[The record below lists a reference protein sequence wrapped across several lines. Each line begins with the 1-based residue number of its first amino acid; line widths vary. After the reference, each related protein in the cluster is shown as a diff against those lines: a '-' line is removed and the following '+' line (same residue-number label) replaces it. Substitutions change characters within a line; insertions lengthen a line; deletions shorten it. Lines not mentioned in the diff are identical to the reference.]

1 MTVPGQSGDKK
12 HRFLSVSETCFH
24 KGKCP
29 FQLSADL
36 FRTGFSLLRHFRKQ
50 LPDPFKTSLCICDMF
65 LSDSKAE
72 FLQSTDHK
80 LFRGLLFQVKKL
92 RLQTD
97 SQTFLLHIC
106 KFIQRRHV
114 LFILKKSFQ
123 MQKFL
128 INSTCLTIHLLI
140 GQKTSVQ
147 TVKQNPCHKESFL
160 KGSFLRH
167 FYFFLLFFLLTNF
180 LKNPAQGVALQSP
193 SVGEILSTVVFAGV
207 TEELFFRGLLLNSL
221 LSKLSFGKADVISAA
236 AFLLIHFP
244 SWLSAGAASP
254 AQLLS
259 NAASVFLVGLL
270 LGGVFE
276 KTRNL
281 WGPIFF
287 HSLYNLG
294 VIFLVI

>member
-1 MTVPGQSGDKK
+1 MEKMKTSKSVFYLTAGYLWLAILWTFYRLWGQS
-12 HRFLSVSETCFH
+12 
-24 KGKCP
+24 
-29 FQLSADL
+29 
-36 FRTGFSLLRHFRKQ
+36 LLYGA
-50 LPDPFKTSLCICDMF
+50 LPELPAAL
-65 LSDSKAE
+65 AE
-72 FLQSTDHK
+72 GGIK
-80 LFRGLLFQVKKL
+80 
-92 RLQTD
+92 
-97 SQTFLLHIC
+97 
-106 KFIQRRHV
+106 
-114 LFILKKSFQ
+114 
-123 MQKFL
+123 
-128 INSTCLTIHLLI
+128 LLI
-140 GQKTSVQ
+140 YGLPVLLL
-147 TVKQNPCHKESFL
+147 VKGRKSELVSPPEKWLQMNRETIFVGL
-160 KGSFLRH
+160 GGGA
-167 FYFFLLFFLLTNF
+167 FFQLFFLLTNF

>member
-1 MTVPGQSGDKK
+1 M
-12 HRFLSVSETCFH
+12 
-24 KGKCP
+24 
-29 FQLSADL
+29 
-36 FRTGFSLLRHFRKQ
+36 
-50 LPDPFKTSLCICDMF
+50 
-65 LSDSKAE
+65 
-72 FLQSTDHK
+72 
-80 LFRGLLFQVKKL
+80 
-92 RLQTD
+92 
-97 SQTFLLHIC
+97 
-106 KFIQRRHV
+106 
-114 LFILKKSFQ
+114 
-123 MQKFL
+123 
-128 INSTCLTIHLLI
+128 
-140 GQKTSVQ
+140 
-147 TVKQNPCHKESFL
+147 
-160 KGSFLRH
+160 
-167 FYFFLLFFLLTNF
+167 
-180 LKNPAQGVALQSP
+180 ALQSP

-221 LSKLSFGKADVISAA
+221 LSELSFGKADVISAA

-259 NAASVFLVGLL
+259 NAASVFVVGLL

>member
-1 MTVPGQSGDKK
+1 M
-12 HRFLSVSETCFH
+12 
-24 KGKCP
+24 
-29 FQLSADL
+29 
-36 FRTGFSLLRHFRKQ
+36 
-50 LPDPFKTSLCICDMF
+50 
-65 LSDSKAE
+65 AE
-72 FLQSTDHK
+72 GGIK
-80 LFRGLLFQVKKL
+80 
-92 RLQTD
+92 
-97 SQTFLLHIC
+97 
-106 KFIQRRHV
+106 
-114 LFILKKSFQ
+114 
-123 MQKFL
+123 
-128 INSTCLTIHLLI
+128 LLI
-140 GQKTSVQ
+140 YGLPVLLL
-147 TVKQNPCHKESFL
+147 VKGRKSELVSPPEKWLQMNRETIFVGL
-160 KGSFLRH
+160 GGGA
-167 FYFFLLFFLLTNF
+167 FFLLFFLLTNF